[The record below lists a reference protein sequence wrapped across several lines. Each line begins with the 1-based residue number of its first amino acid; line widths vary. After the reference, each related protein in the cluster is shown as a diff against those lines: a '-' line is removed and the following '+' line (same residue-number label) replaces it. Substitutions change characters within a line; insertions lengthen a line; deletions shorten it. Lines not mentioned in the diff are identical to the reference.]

1 MIRNNHKESGMDSC
15 YGPKMLRSFK
25 MYMFKELFWIEKVKA
40 LKKTRKKLVYAA
52 QEALF
57 LATP

>member
-1 MIRNNHKESGMDSC
+1 MIRNNHKESRMDSF
-15 YGPKMLRSFK
+15 YGPKIVRSFK
-25 MYMFKELFWIEKVKA
+25 MYMFERLFWIEKVKA

-57 LATP
+57 LSTP

>member
-1 MIRNNHKESGMDSC
+1 MDSF
-15 YGPKMLRSFK
+15 YGPKIVRSFK
-25 MYMFKELFWIEKVKA
+25 MYMFERLFWIEKVKA

-57 LATP
+57 LSTP

>member
-1 MIRNNHKESGMDSC
+1 MDFC

-25 MYMFKELFWIEKVKA
+25 MYLFKELFWIEKVKA
-40 LKKTRKKLVYAA
+40 LKKTRKKLVYAT